1 MKYSEYEL
9 DLFEVEGYHKQT
21 ISAHR
26 FWYQHIKKNALKKDG
41 DIFEFGV
48 FRGKSLITA
57 ALLLKELK
65 SKKKFMD
72 SINLRDFQPHQNLMS
87 LKILIIKNVLIKKFI
102 KKLKIL

>member
-48 FRGKSLITA
+48 
-57 ALLLKELK
+57 
-65 SKKKFMD
+65 
-72 SINLRDFQPHQNLMS
+72 
-87 LKILIIKNVLIKKFI
+87 
-102 KKLKIL
+102 